1 MDNPY
6 GKILSVPGA
15 PGFVAAGFVARLA
28 HLMTVLGTVFLV
40 SSVTG
45 SYGLAGLVSAAY
57 ALTYSVVSPL
67 LSRRVDRQRQGRVLA
82 VTTVANA
89 ASRAG
94 FLAAVQW
101 GGPAWSLVLLSALS
115 GGTMPAIG
123 SLVRARWSHLLH
135 SSPLLHAALAFESV
149 VDEVILVAGPI
160 AVAVLVTGVDPM
172 AGLVLALVCT
182 VAGQTALALQRGTEP
197 PVVEAGLHGRGTALT
212 APGLPLL
219 MGTFVAV
226 GTAGS
231 IIDLGVVAF
240 TEEHGAK
247 AASGWVLGLLALGSA
262 VAGLWYGARPW
273 SSPPE
278 RRLAATLPLFTGGT
292 LLFAVAPG
300 VVFLFPAAVLL
311 GLTMAPALIA
321 GFSAVER
328 YVPRHRLT
336 EGMALVTTSLGIGI
350 SLGSATAGKVVD
362 LWGPRATLVWAG
374 CWAAAAALTGLL
386 TARRLRRAT
395 PAAEERERAR
405 TG

>member
-1 MDNPY
+1 MGNPY
-6 GKILSVPGA
+6 GKILSVAGA

-57 ALTYSVVSPL
+57 ALTYSVASPL
-67 LSRRVDRQRQGRVLA
+67 LSRRVDRQRQSRVLA
-82 VTTVANA
+82 VTTLANA
-89 ASRAG
+89 VSRAG
-94 FLAAVQW
+94 FLVAVRLE
-101 GGPAWSLVLLSALS
+101 GPGWSLVLLSALS

-135 SSPLLHAALAFESV
+135 GSPLLHAALAFESV

-160 AVAVLVTGVDPM
+160 AVAVLVTGVDPV

-182 VAGQTALALQRGTEP
+182 VVGQTALALQRGTEP
-197 PVVEAGLHGRGTALT
+197 PVADAGRHGRGTALT
-212 APGLPLL
+212 TPGLPWL
-219 MGTFVAV
+219 MVTFIAV

-231 IIDLGVVAF
+231 VIDLGVVAF

-300 VVFLFPAAVLL
+300 VAFLFPAAVLL

-328 YVPRHRLT
+328 HVPRHRLT
-336 EGMALVTTSLGIGI
+336 EGMALVTTSMGIGI
-350 SLGSATAGKVVD
+350 SLGSATAGKAVD
-362 LWGPRATLVWAG
+362 LWGPRAALGWAG
-374 CWAAAAALTGLL
+374 CWAAAAALAGLV

-395 PAAEERERAR
+395 AAAGEREHAR

>member
-1 MDNPY
+1 M
-6 GKILSVPGA
+6 
-15 PGFVAAGFVARLA
+15 
-28 HLMTVLGTVFLV
+28 
-40 SSVTG
+40 
-45 SYGLAGLVSAAY
+45 
-57 ALTYSVVSPL
+57 
-67 LSRRVDRQRQGRVLA
+67 DRQRQSRVLA
-82 VTTVANA
+82 VTTLANA

-94 FLAAVQW
+94 FLAAVQLD
-101 GGPAWSLVLLSALS
+101 GPAWSLLLLSALS

-123 SLVRARWSHLLH
+123 SLVRARWSHLLRG
-135 SSPLLHAALAFESV
+135 SPPLLHAALAFESV

-197 PVVEAGLHGRGTALT
+197 PVADAGRHAPGTALT

-219 MGTFVAV
+219 MLTFIAV
-226 GTAGS
+226 GAAGS

-240 TEEHGAK
+240 TDEHGAK

-300 VVFLFPAAVLL
+300 VAFLFPAAVLL

-336 EGMALVTTSLGIGI
+336 EGMALVTTSMGLGI

-362 LWGPRATLVWAG
+362 LWGPRAALGWAG
-374 CWAAAAALTGLL
+374 CWAAAAALAGLW

-395 PAAEERERAR
+395 PAADEPEPAR